1 MLWLLVVFVKL
12 PLIVKA
18 RAISVSNL
26 ETRDSASTCAA
37 IGAARPSDTLKE
49 VIPVTYPVADGTFTS
64 TKRDEVINAGTAGLK
79 LTDQQIRQLE
89 AAAAN
94 GNTSAQEALTKR
106 GR

>member
-1 MLWLLVVFVKL
+1 M
-12 PLIVKA
+12 
-18 RAISVSNL
+18 
-26 ETRDSASTCAA
+26 
-37 IGAARPSDTLKE
+37 
-49 VIPVTYPVADGTFTS
+49 TYPVADGTFTS

-94 GNTSAQEALTKR
+94 GDASAKEALTKR